1 MNKVELSEK
10 VAPKVGLTKKQVEDT
25 LDALLDAI
33 IETLKVG
40 GEVTLTGFGQ
50 FLVRRRTAR
59 MGVNP
64 QKPQEKMQ
72 IPAVTVAKFKTGKA
86 LKDALKGKTTPPPTA
101 AI

>member
-40 GEVTLTGFGQ
+40 AA
-50 FLVRRRTAR
+50 VRAW
-59 MGVNP
+59 
-64 QKPQEKMQ
+64 
-72 IPAVTVAKFKTGKA
+72 A
-86 LKDALKGKTTPPPTA
+86 
-101 AI
+101 

>member
-10 VAPKVGLTKKQVEDT
+10 VSVKVGLTKKQVEDT
-25 LDALLDAI
+25 LDALLDTI
-33 IETLKVG
+33 IETLKTG

-50 FLVRRRTAR
+50 FLARQRSAR

-86 LKDALKGKTTPPPTA
+86 LKDALKGKTTPLATPTV
-101 AI
+101 